1 MVAAAYRHNPT
12 PGTPPTDP
20 DGGRLN
26 VLLTDHGQ
34 RWARQVPALLEPQGV
49 RAFRAE
55 SMDQAV
61 GLIEATPIHVAVVD
75 LAMGGEGDQPAPA
88 PDRVPDGLKLLRVI
102 QRIATRP
109 PAVVVVRGR
118 SFQPRF
124 DKFVLTEAMKLNAF
138 SVLDTPVHLEQML
151 SVLQRALER
160 FYGGQWPTDPNNPN
174 A

>member
-1 MVAAAYRHNPT
+1 MVAAAYRHNPNHL
-12 PGTPPTDP
+12 TDP

-49 RAFRAE
+49 RAFHAE
-55 SMDQAV
+55 SMDQAI

-75 LAMGGEGDQPAPA
+75 LAMGGETEAPA

-102 QRIATRP
+102 QRIETRP

-124 DKFVLTEAMKLNAF
+124 DNFVLTEAMKLNAF
-138 SVLDTPVHLEQML
+138 SVLDTPVHPEQML